1 MHLQLIMDKYE
12 MVGKA
17 ELAKHCICIYIEYRR
32 DSTLRNL
39 HMY

>member
-39 HMY
+39 YMY